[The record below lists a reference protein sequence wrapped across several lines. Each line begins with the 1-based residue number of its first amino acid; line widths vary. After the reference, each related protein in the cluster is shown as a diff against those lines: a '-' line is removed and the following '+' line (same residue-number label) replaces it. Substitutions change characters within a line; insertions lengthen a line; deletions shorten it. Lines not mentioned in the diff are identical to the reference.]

1 MLIESGSM
9 EVEQKYIVVTDW
21 YDRIE
26 GNIGHIH
33 MVQVQRR
40 KVREARKER
49 TFLFYSFFIES
60 HQFVILI

>member
-1 MLIESGSM
+1 M
-9 EVEQKYIVVTDW
+9 VVTGW
-21 YDRIE
+21 HGRIE

>member
-1 MLIESGSM
+1 M
-9 EVEQKYIVVTDW
+9 EQKHMVVTGW
-21 YDRIE
+21 HGRIE